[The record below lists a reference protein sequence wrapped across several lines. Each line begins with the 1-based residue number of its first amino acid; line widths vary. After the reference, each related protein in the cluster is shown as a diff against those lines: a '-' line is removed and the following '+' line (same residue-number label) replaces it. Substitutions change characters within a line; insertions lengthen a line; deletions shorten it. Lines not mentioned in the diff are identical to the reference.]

1 MIYLDNAATTQ
12 IHPEVLDVMMPYL
25 TEFYGNAGSLYN
37 LGRKSSESIEKAR
50 KQVADFIGCTP
61 EHIVFTSG
69 GTESNNMV
77 FSGLRNYLIEND
89 KTHIITSSV
98 EHDSVINSVNALVK
112 SAEKNKRDCIKP
124 VFYSD
129 FLPVNNKCQVSTEFI
144 KDLINEN
151 TGLVSVMYVNN
162 ETGAINP
169 INEIGAICKENNVLF
184 HTDCVQAAGMNTIDV
199 EKINCDF
206 LSISSHKIH
215 GPKGVG
221 ALYVRDTNIIMPIIN
236 GGAMQE
242 YGLRGGTENVAGIVG
257 FGKACEIAYK
267 NQIDAGDFIVELKNE
282 FLQHLSNSKYIFH
295 LNSYSQYSKVINL
308 RVDDIDA
315 QTLLLML
322 DNKDICVSAGS
333 ACRSH
338 ESEPSRV
345 LLATGLT
352 PEQAR
357 CSIRISFSTF
367 NNIKDAKL
375 ASEAIIDCVKI
386 LKDGIDKQVEIS

>member
-12 IHPEVLDVMMPYL
+12 IHPTVLDAMMPYL
-25 TEFYGNAGSLYN
+25 TDFYGNAGSLYS
-37 LGRKSSESIEKAR
+37 LGRKSAGAIENAR

-61 EHIVFTSG
+61 EHIIFTSG

-77 FSGLRNYLIEND
+77 FAGLRNYLIDNN
-89 KTHIITSSV
+89 KTHIIASAV

-112 SAEKNKRDCIKP
+112 STERNKKDCIKP

-129 FLPVNNKCQVSTEFI
+129 FLPVNNKCQVSIESV
-144 KDLINEN
+144 KELIGEN

-169 INEIGAICKENNVLF
+169 VNEVGTICKENDVLF
-184 HTDCVQAAGMNTIDV
+184 HTDCVQAAGMNPIDV
-199 EKINCDF
+199 EEMNCDF

-221 ALYVRDTNIIMPIIN
+221 ALYVRDISLITPMIN

-242 YGLRGGTENVAGIVG
+242 YGLRGGTENIAGIVG
-257 FGKACEIAYK
+257 FGKACEIARK
-267 NQIDAGDFIVELKNE
+267 NQQIDAGKFIVELKNE
-282 FLQHLSNSKYIFH
+282 FLQHLSNSKYMFY
-295 LNSYSQYSKVINL
+295 LNSYSQYSKVINF

-322 DNKDICVSAGS
+322 DNKGICVSAGS

-352 PEQAR
+352 PEQSR
-357 CSIRISFSTF
+357 GSIRISFSTL

-386 LKDGIDKQVEIS
+386 LKDGIDE

>member
-12 IHPEVLDVMMPYL
+12 IHSEVFDAMIPYL
-25 TEFYGNAGSLYN
+25 TEFYGNASSLYN
-37 LGRKSSESIEKAR
+37 LGRKSSEAIEKAR

-77 FSGLRNYLIEND
+77 FSGLRNYLIENN

-98 EHDSVINSVNALVK
+98 EHDSVINSVNALVR
-112 SAEKNKRDCIKP
+112 STEKNKKNCIKP

-129 FLPVNNKCQVSTEFI
+129 FLPVNNKCQVSIESV
-144 KDLINEN
+144 KELIGEN

-169 INEIGAICKENNVLF
+169 VNEIGTICKENNVLF
-184 HTDCVQAAGMNTIDV
+184 HTDCVQAAGMNPINV
-199 EKINCDF
+199 EEINCDF

-221 ALYVRDTNIIMPIIN
+221 ALYVRDLNLITPMIN

-242 YGLRGGTENVAGIVG
+242 HGLRGGTENVAGIVG
-257 FGKACEIAYK
+257 FGKACGIAYE
-267 NQIDAGDFIVELKNE
+267 NQQVDANNFIVELKNE
-282 FLQHLSNSKYIFH
+282 FLQHLSNSKYMFH
-295 LNSYSQYSKVINL
+295 LNSYSQYSKVINI

-322 DNKDICVSAGS
+322 DNKGICVSAGS

-345 LLATGLT
+345 LLAAGLT

-357 CSIRISFSTF
+357 SSIRISFSTF
-367 NNIKDAKL
+367 NNLNDAKL
-375 ASEAIIDCVKI
+375 AAEAIIDCVKI
-386 LKDGIDKQVEIS
+386 LKDGID

>member
-12 IHPEVLDVMMPYL
+12 IHPTVLDAMMPYL
-25 TEFYGNAGSLYN
+25 TDFYGNAGSLYS
-37 LGRKSSESIEKAR
+37 LGRKSAGAIENAR

-61 EHIVFTSG
+61 EHIIFTSG

-77 FSGLRNYLIEND
+77 FAGLRNYLIDNN
-89 KTHIITSSV
+89 KTHIIASAV

-112 SAEKNKRDCIKP
+112 STERNKKDCIKP

-129 FLPVNNKCQVSTEFI
+129 FLPVNNKCQVSIESV
-144 KDLINEN
+144 KELIGEN

-169 INEIGAICKENNVLF
+169 VNEVGAICKENDVLF
-184 HTDCVQAAGMNTIDV
+184 HTDCVQAAGMNPIDV
-199 EKINCDF
+199 EEMNCDF

-221 ALYVRDTNIIMPIIN
+221 ALYIRDISLITPMIN
-236 GGAMQE
+236 GGTMQE
-242 YGLRGGTENVAGIVG
+242 YGLRGGTENIAGIVG
-257 FGKACEIAYK
+257 FGKACEIARK
-267 NQIDAGDFIVELKNE
+267 NQQIDAGKFIVELKNE
-282 FLQHLSNSKYIFH
+282 FLQHLSNSKYMFY

-308 RVDDIDA
+308 RIDDIDA

-345 LLATGLT
+345 LLAIGLT

-357 CSIRISFSTF
+357 GSIRISFSTS
-367 NNIKDAKL
+367 NNLNDAKL

-386 LKDGIDKQVEIS
+386 LKDGIDE